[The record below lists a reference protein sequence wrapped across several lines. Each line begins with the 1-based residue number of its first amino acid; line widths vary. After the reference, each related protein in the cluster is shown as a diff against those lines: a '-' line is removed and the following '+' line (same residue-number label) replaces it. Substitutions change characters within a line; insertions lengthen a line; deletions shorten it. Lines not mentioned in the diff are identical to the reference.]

1 MLIYFKFII
10 LISLTGK
17 TLNLD
22 LMKNIFLLL
31 SFFSIITPICSQ
43 ELVKSPESFGP
54 VPTQKQV
61 DWQEMEFYA
70 FVHFSLNTF
79 TNKEWG
85 YGDESPQLF
94 NPTNL
99 DVRQW
104 ARIAKE
110 AGMKGIILVAK
121 HHDGFCLWPSAYTE
135 RSVKNSPW
143 KKGKG
148 DLVKELA
155 AACKEYDLKLG
166 LYLSPWDRNHAEYG
180 KPEYITYFRNQL
192 KELFTNYGDV
202 FEMWFDGANGG
213 DGYYGG
219 ANETRKINTLE
230 YYNWDETYKLIYK
243 TAPKTLV
250 WGVGPSEARWIGNE
264 EGRAGKTN
272 WSLLRQKEE
281 LAGKVHYTEFMSGH
295 VDGEKWVPGEA
306 DVSIRP
312 GWFYHAVE
320 DDKVR
325 SLDEMVDIYYE
336 SIGRNANL
344 LLNLPVDKRGLV
356 HENDKARLKEL
367 VAVIK
372 EDFKTELLASSKVT
386 ADNSR
391 GNSNEFTAKNVTD
404 GNKETYWATD
414 DNVKTA
420 SIVFDFEKPTA
431 INRILLQEY
440 IKLGQRVK
448 VFTVEAKIE
457 GHWKTIANET
467 TIGYKR
473 ILRIDRV
480 IASVL
485 KINITDSKASIVI
498 SNIQAYNAPTFV
510 RTPEIQRDK
519 NGNVSMKSEEGNNI
533 YYTIDG
539 SDPSVKSTLYKD
551 VFKYNKAVQI
561 KAIEVNKNEK
571 ISSAVITAKYGIS
584 KEKWKVITAS
594 NGDMNLVNR
603 IIDGNPITDWSF
615 RSDSNNQS
623 QEVVIDMGAI
633 LKITGFTYVPRQVG
647 NNLNLIS
654 KYEFYTSLDN
664 IKWTI
669 QSQGEFSNIKNNP
682 IEQVK
687 TFAETKARYLRFAA
701 KSTEGKGQTFSI
713 SEINVIEK

>member
-1 MLIYFKFII
+1 
-10 LISLTGK
+10 
-17 TLNLD
+17 
-22 LMKNIFLLL
+22 MKNLFLIL
-31 SFFSIITPICSQ
+31 SFFCLILPVNSQ
-43 ELVKSPESFGP
+43 ELLKAPEPFGP
-54 VPTQKQV
+54 LPTQKQL

-85 YGDESPQLF
+85 YGDESPELF

-104 ARIAKE
+104 ARVVKE

-143 KKGKG
+143 QNGKG

-155 AACKEYDLKLG
+155 AACKEYNLKLG
-166 LYLSPWDRNHAEYG
+166 LYLSPWDRNRADYG
-180 KPEYITYFRNQL
+180 KPEYVTYFRNQL
-192 KELFTNYGDV
+192 KELLTNYGDV

-243 TAPKTLV
+243 IAPKTLV

-272 WSLLRQKEE
+272 WSLLRQKDE

-295 VDGEKWVPGEA
+295 EDGEKWVPGEA

-336 SIGRNANL
+336 SIGRNATL
-344 LLNLPVDKRGLV
+344 LLNLPVDRRGLV
-356 HENDKARLKEL
+356 HENDEARLREL
-367 VAVIK
+367 VATIK
-372 EDFKTELLASSKVT
+372 EDFKTELLAGSKIT
-386 ADNSR
+386 ADNTR
-391 GNSNEFTAKNVTD
+391 GNNNEFAPKNVVD
-404 GNKETYWATD
+404 GNKDTYWATD

-420 SIVFDFEKPTA
+420 SIVFEFDKPKA
-431 INRILLQEY
+431 IDRILLQEY

-448 VFTVEAKIE
+448 AFTVEAKVD
-457 GHWKTIANET
+457 GQWKNIANET

-473 ILRIDRV
+473 ILRIERV
-480 IASVL
+480 TASAL

-519 NGNVSMKSEEGNNI
+519 NGNVTIKSEEQNNV
-533 YYTIDG
+533 YYTVDG
-539 SDPSVKSTLYKD
+539 SAPSLKSTLYKGI
-551 VFKYNKAVQI
+551 FKYNKAVQI
-561 KAIEVNKNEK
+561 KAISINKKEN
-571 ISSAVITAKYGIS
+571 ISSAIITAKYGVS
-584 KEKWKVITAS
+584 KEKWKIVAVS
-594 NGDMNLVNR
+594 SGDMNSANR
-603 IIDGNPITDWSF
+603 IIDGNPTTDWGFGSET
-615 RSDSNNQS
+615 NKLP
-623 QEVVIDMGAI
+623 QEVSIDMGAI
-633 LKITGFTYVPRQVG
+633 LKINGFTYFPQQVG

-654 KYEFYTSLDN
+654 KYEFYTSLDSV
-664 IKWTI
+664 KWTI
-669 QSQGEFSNIKNNP
+669 QSEGEFSNIKNNP

-687 TFAETKARYLRFAA
+687 TFTETKARYLRFVA
-701 KSTEGKGQTFSI
+701 KSAEGKGQTVSI
-713 SEINVIEK
+713 GEINVIEK

>member
-1 MLIYFKFII
+1 
-10 LISLTGK
+10 
-17 TLNLD
+17 
-22 LMKNIFLLL
+22 MKNIFLLL
-31 SFFSIITPICSQ
+31 SYFLIITPICSQ
-43 ELVKSPESFGP
+43 EIVKSPEPFGP
-54 VPTQKQV
+54 LPTQKQL
-61 DWQEMEFYA
+61 DWHEMEFYA

-85 YGDESPQLF
+85 YGDESPELF
-94 NPTNL
+94 NPTAL
-99 DVRQW
+99 DTRQW
-104 ARIAKE
+104 ARIVKQ

-143 KKGKG
+143 KNGKG
-148 DLVKELA
+148 DVVKELA
-155 AACKEYDLKLG
+155 AACKEYGLKLG
-166 LYLSPWDRNHAEYG
+166 LYLSPWDRNHAQYG

-192 KELFTNYGDV
+192 KELLTNYGDV

-230 YYNWDETYKLIYK
+230 YYDWDETYKLIYK

-272 WSLLRQKEE
+272 WSLLRQKDE

-295 VDGEKWVPGEA
+295 EDGEKWVPGEA

-312 GWFYHAVE
+312 GWFYHSIE

-356 HENDKARLKEL
+356 HENDEARLTEL
-367 VAVIK
+367 ISTIK
-372 EDFKTELLASSKVT
+372 ADFKTELLAGTKVS
-386 ADNSR
+386 ADNVR
-391 GNSNEFTAKNVTD
+391 GNSSLFTAKNVTD
-404 GNKETYWATD
+404 GDRNTYWATD
-414 DNVKTA
+414 DNVKKA
-420 SIVFDFEKPTA
+420 SIVFDFGKPLA

-440 IKLGQRVK
+440 IKLGQRIK
-448 VFTVEAKIE
+448 AFTVEARID
-457 GHWKTIANET
+457 GNWKTVANET

-473 ILRIDRV
+473 ILRIDR
-480 IASVL
+480 IKASAL
-485 KINITDSKASIVI
+485 KINITDSKACVVI
-498 SNIQAYNAPTFV
+498 SNIEAYNAPTFV
-510 RTPEIQRDK
+510 KSPVIGRDK
-519 NGNVSMKSEEGNNI
+519 NGNVSMKSEEGNDI
-533 YYTIDG
+533 YYTTDG
-539 SDPSVKSTLYKD
+539 SKPSVKSNLYKEG
-551 VFKYNKAVQI
+551 FKYNKAVVI
-561 KAIEVNKNEK
+561 KAIAVHKNENS
-571 ISSAVITAKYGIS
+571 SSAVTTAKYGVS
-584 KEKWKVITAS
+584 KEKWKVVSTS
-594 NGDMNLVNR
+594 SGDMNSVNR
-603 IIDGNPITDWSF
+603 IIDGNPDTDWDF
-615 RSDSNNQS
+615 GGGSNNLS
-623 QEVVIDMGAI
+623 EELVIDMGTTI
-633 LKITGFTYVPRQVG
+633 KINGFTYIPQQVG

-664 IKWTI
+664 SKWTM

-687 TFAETKARYLRFAA
+687 TFTQSKARYLRFVA
-701 KSTEGKGQTFSI
+701 KSNDGRKGQVFSI
-713 SEINVIEK
+713 GEINVVEN

>member
-1 MLIYFKFII
+1 
-10 LISLTGK
+10 
-17 TLNLD
+17 
-22 LMKNIFLLL
+22 MKNIFLLL
-31 SFFSIITPICSQ
+31 SFFLIIAPISSQ
-43 ELVKSPESFGP
+43 ELVKYPESFGP
-54 VPTQKQV
+54 LPTQKQL
-61 DWQEMEFYA
+61 DWHEMEFYA

-85 YGDESPQLF
+85 YGDESPELF

-166 LYLSPWDRNHAEYG
+166 LYLSPWDRNHAAYG

-192 KELFTNYGDV
+192 KELLTNYGDV

-272 WSLLRQKEE
+272 WSLLRQKDE

-295 VDGEKWVPGEA
+295 EDGEKWVPGEA

-336 SIGRNANL
+336 SVGRNANL
-344 LLNLPVDKRGLV
+344 LLNLPVDRRGLV
-356 HENDKARLKEL
+356 NENDETRLKEL
-367 VAVIK
+367 VAAIK
-372 EDFKTELLASSKVT
+372 KDFKTELLASSKVT
-386 ADNSR
+386 ADNNR
-391 GNSNEFTAKNVTD
+391 GNNNEFAAKNAVD
-404 GNKETYWATD
+404 GNKDTYWATD

-431 INRILLQEY
+431 VNRILLQEY

-448 VFTVEAKIE
+448 AFTIE
-457 GHWKTIANET
+457 GKIGGQWKTIASET

-473 ILRIDRV
+473 ILRIDRIMV
-480 IASVL
+480 SAL

-498 SNIQAYNAPTFV
+498 SNIQAYNAPAFV
-510 RTPEIQRDK
+510 RAPEIQRDK
-519 NGNVSMKSEEGNNI
+519 NGNVTLKSEEENTI
-533 YYTIDG
+533 YYTTDG
-539 SDPSVKSTLYKD
+539 SAPSAKSTLYKD
-551 VFKYNKAVQI
+551 TFKYNKAVQI
-561 KAIEVNKNEK
+561 KAIAVNKNEK
-571 ISSAVITAKYGIS
+571 SNSAIITAKYGIS
-584 KEKWKVITAS
+584 KEKWKVIAIS
-594 NGDMNLVNR
+594 NGDRTSVNR
-603 IIDGNPITDWSF
+603 IIDGNPGTDWSF
-615 RSDSNNQS
+615 RSDSNNLS

-633 LKITGFTYVPRQVG
+633 LKITGFTYVPQQVG

-664 IKWTI
+664 INWTI

-687 TFAETKARYLRFAA
+687 TFPETKARYLRFVA
-701 KSTEGKGQTFSI
+701 KSTDGKGQTFSI
-713 SEINVIEK
+713 GEISTVEK

>member
-1 MLIYFKFII
+1 
-10 LISLTGK
+10 
-17 TLNLD
+17 
-22 LMKNIFLLL
+22 MKNIFLLL
-31 SFFSIITPICSQ
+31 SFLLIITPICSQ
-43 ELVKSPESFGP
+43 QLVKPPEPFGP
-54 VPTQKQV
+54 LPTQKQV
-61 DWQEMEFYA
+61 DWHEMEFYA

-85 YGDESPQLF
+85 YGDESPKLF
-94 NPTNL
+94 NPTSL

-104 ARIAKE
+104 ARIVKE

-143 KKGKG
+143 KNGNG

-192 KELFTNYGDV
+192 KELLTNYGDV

-243 TAPKTLV
+243 IAPKTLV

-272 WSLLRQKEE
+272 WSLLRQKDE

-295 VDGEKWVPGEA
+295 EDGEKWVPGEA

-325 SLDEMVDIYYE
+325 PLDEMVDIYYE
-336 SIGRNANL
+336 SVGRNANL

-356 HENDKARLKEL
+356 HENDETRLKEL
-367 VAVIK
+367 VATIK
-372 EDFKTELLASSKVT
+372 GDFKTELLASTNVT
-386 ADNSR
+386 ASNNR
-391 GNSNEFTAKNVTD
+391 GNRNEFAAKNAAD
-404 GNKETYWATD
+404 GNKDTYWATD
-414 DNVKTA
+414 DDVKTA

-440 IKLGQRVK
+440 IKLGQRIK
-448 VFTVEAKIE
+448 AFTVEAKVE
-457 GHWKTIANET
+457 GKWKTIANET

-473 ILRIDRV
+473 ILRVDRV
-480 IASVL
+480 TVSAL
-485 KINITDSKASIVI
+485 KINITDSKACIVI
-498 SNIQAYNAPTFV
+498 SNIEAYNAPTFV
-510 RTPEIQRDK
+510 RAPGIQRDK
-519 NGNVSMKSEEGNNI
+519 IGNVSMKSEEGNSI
-533 YYTIDG
+533 YYTLDG
-539 SDPSVKSTLYKD
+539 SKPSVKSKLYKG
-551 VFKYNKAVQI
+551 VFKYNKAVQL
-561 KAIEVNKNEK
+561 KAIAINKNENS
-571 ISSAVITAKYGIS
+571 SSAVTSAKYGAS
-584 KEKWKVITAS
+584 KENWKVVSAS
-594 NGDMNLVNR
+594 SGNMNSVNR
-603 IIDGNPITDWSF
+603 IIDGNPGTDWSF
-615 RSDSNNQS
+615 GSEGNTLP
-623 QEVVIDMGAI
+623 QEVVIDMGTI
-633 LKITGFTYVPRQVG
+633 LKINGFTYVPQQVG

-654 KYEFYTSLDN
+654 KYEFYTSLDS

-669 QSQGEFSNIKNNP
+669 QSEGEFSNIKNNP

-687 TFAETKARYLRFAA
+687 TFSETNAKYIRFVA
-701 KSTEGKGQTFSI
+701 KSTEEKGQVFSI
-713 SEINVIEK
+713 GEINVIEK

>member
-1 MLIYFKFII
+1 
-10 LISLTGK
+10 
-17 TLNLD
+17 
-22 LMKNIFLLL
+22 MKNLFLLL
-31 SFFSIITPICSQ
+31 SFFCTLSSVNSQ
-43 ELVKSPESFGP
+43 ELVKYPEPFGP
-54 VPTQKQV
+54 VPTQKQL
-61 DWQEMEFYA
+61 DWHEMEFYA

-99 DVRQW
+99 DVHQW
-104 ARIAKE
+104 ARVVKA

-143 KKGKG
+143 ENGKG

-180 KPEYITYFRNQL
+180 KPGYITYFRNQL
-192 KELFTNYGDV
+192 KELLTNYGDV

-230 YYNWDETYKLIYK
+230 YYNWDETYKMIYEL
-243 TAPKTLV
+243 APKTLV
-250 WGVGPSEARWIGNE
+250 WGVGPAEARWIGNE

-272 WSLLRQKEE
+272 WSLLRQKDE

-295 VDGEKWVPGEA
+295 EDGERWVPGEA

-325 SLDEMVDIYYE
+325 PLDEMVDIYYE
-336 SIGRNANL
+336 SIGRNATL
-344 LLNLPVDKRGLV
+344 LLNLPVDRRGLV
-356 HENDKARLKEL
+356 HENDEVRLKEL
-367 VAVIK
+367 VATIK
-372 EDFKTELLASSKVT
+372 EDFKTELLAESKIS
-386 ADNSR
+386 ADNVR
-391 GNSNEFTAKNVTD
+391 GNSNGFAAKNVTD
-404 GNKETYWATD
+404 GDKNTYWATD

-420 SIVFDFEKPTA
+420 SIVFEFDKPKA
-431 INRILLQEY
+431 IDRVLLQEY

-448 VFTVEAKIE
+448 AFNIEAKVD
-457 GHWKTIANET
+457 GKWKTVATET

-480 IASVL
+480 VASAL
-485 KINITDSKASIVI
+485 KVNITDSKASIVI
-498 SNIQAYNAPTFV
+498 SNIQAFNAPTFV
-510 RTPEIQRDK
+510 RMPEIQRDK
-519 NGNVSMKSEEGNNI
+519 KGNFTMKSEEGNTI

-539 SDPSVKSTLYKD
+539 SNPSTKSNLYKD
-551 VFKYNKAVQI
+551 VFKYNKAVQV
-561 KAIEVNKNEK
+561 KAVSFNTEEK
-571 ISSAVITAKYGIS
+571 IYSAIKTAKYGIS
-584 KEKWKVITAS
+584 KEKWRIVAASSGDLKTA
-594 NGDMNLVNR
+594 DK
-603 IIDGNPITDWSF
+603 IIDGNPNTDWGF
-615 RSDSNNQS
+615 GNETNKLP
-623 QEVVIDMGAI
+623 QEVSIDMGAV
-633 LKITGFTYVPRQVG
+633 LKIAGFTYVPQQVG

-664 IKWTI
+664 VKWTL
-669 QSQGEFSNIKNNP
+669 QSEGEFSNIKNNP
-682 IEQVK
+682 IEQIK
-687 TFAETKARYLRFAA
+687 TFAETKARYLRFVA
-701 KSTEGKGQTFSI
+701 KSAEGKGQTVSI
-713 SEINVIEK
+713 SEINVVEK

>member
-1 MLIYFKFII
+1 M
-10 LISLTGK
+10 S
-17 TLNLD
+17 
-22 LMKNIFLLL
+22 
-31 SFFSIITPICSQ
+31 SQ
-43 ELVKSPESFGP
+43 ELAKSPKPFGP
-54 VPTQKQV
+54 LPTQKQV

-85 YGDESPQLF
+85 YGDESPELF

-104 ARIAKE
+104 ARVVKA

-143 KKGKG
+143 AKGKG

-155 AACKEYDLKLG
+155 AACKEYGLKLG
-166 LYLSPWDRNHAEYG
+166 LYLSPWDRSRADYG
-180 KPEYITYFRNQL
+180 KPEYVTYFRNQL
-192 KELFTNYGDV
+192 KELLTNYGDV

-230 YYNWDETYKLIYK
+230 YYNWDETYKLIYN

-272 WSLLRQKEE
+272 WSVLRQKDE
-281 LAGKVHYTEFMSGH
+281 LAGKVHYTEFVSGH
-295 VDGEKWVPGEA
+295 EDGEKWVPGEA

-336 SIGRNANL
+336 SIGRNATL

-356 HENDKARLKEL
+356 HENDEARLKEL
-367 VAVIK
+367 VSTIRQ
-372 EDFKTELLASSKVT
+372 DFKTELLAGSKIS
-386 ADNSR
+386 ADNIR
-391 GNSNEFTAKNVTD
+391 GNNAEFGTKNVTD
-404 GNKETYWATD
+404 GNKNTYWATD
-414 DNVKTA
+414 DSAKTA
-420 SIVFDFEKPTA
+420 SIVFEFNKPTA
-431 INRILLQEY
+431 LNRILLQEY
-440 IKLGQRVK
+440 ITLGQRVK
-448 VFTVEAKIE
+448 AFTVEAQVNGI
-457 GHWKTIANET
+457 WKTVATET

-480 IASVL
+480 TASAL
-485 KINITDSKASIVI
+485 RINITDSKASVVI
-498 SNIQAYNAPTFV
+498 SNIQAYNATTFV
-510 RTPEIQRDK
+510 RMPEIQRDK
-519 NGNVSMKSEEGNNI
+519 NGNVTMKSEEGNPV
-533 YYTIDG
+533 YYTLDG
-539 SDPSVKSTLYKD
+539 SNPTKKSTLYKGE
-551 VFKYNKAVQI
+551 FQHNKAVVI
-561 KAIEVNKNEK
+561 KAVAINADEN
-571 ISSAVITAKYGIS
+571 ISSAVKTSKYGAS
-584 KEKWKVITAS
+584 KENWKIVTVS
-594 NGDMNLVNR
+594 SGDLNSANR
-603 IIDGNPITDWSF
+603 IIDGNPNTDWSF
-615 RSDSNNQS
+615 GGESNKLP
-623 QEVVIDMGAI
+623 QEITIDMGTI
-633 LKITGFTYVPRQVG
+633 STINGFTYVPQQVG

-654 KYEFYTSLDN
+654 NYEFYTSVDN
-664 IKWTI
+664 VKWI
-669 QSQGEFSNIKNNP
+669 LQSQGEFSNIKNNP

-687 TFAETKARYLRFAA
+687 TFKKDKARYIRFVA
-701 KSTEGKGQTFSI
+701 KSAVGKGSTVSI
-713 SEINVIEK
+713 AEINVIETL

>member
-1 MLIYFKFII
+1 
-10 LISLTGK
+10 
-17 TLNLD
+17 
-22 LMKNIFLLL
+22 MKNIFLLL
-31 SFFSIITPICSQ
+31 SYFLIVIPVCSQ
-43 ELVKSPESFGP
+43 ELVKPPEAFGP
-54 VPTQKQV
+54 LPTQKQL
-61 DWQEMEFYA
+61 DWHEMEFYA

-85 YGDESPQLF
+85 YGDESPELF
-94 NPTNL
+94 NPTAL
-99 DVRQW
+99 DARQW

-135 RSVKNSPW
+135 RSVKKSPW
-143 KKGKG
+143 KNGNG
-148 DLVKELA
+148 DVVKELA

-166 LYLSPWDRNHAEYG
+166 LYLSPWDRNHAQYG

-192 KELFTNYGDV
+192 KELLTNYGDV

-230 YYNWDETYKLIYK
+230 YYDWDETYKLIYK

-272 WSLLRQKEE
+272 WSLLRQKDE

-295 VDGEKWVPGEA
+295 EDGEKWVPGEA

-312 GWFYHAVE
+312 GWFYHSIE

-344 LLNLPVDKRGLV
+344 LLNLPVDRRGLV
-356 HENDKARLKEL
+356 HENDEARLKEL
-367 VAVIK
+367 VSTIK
-372 EDFKTELLASSKVT
+372 ADFKTELLGWAKVS
-386 ADNSR
+386 ADNVR
-391 GNSNEFTAKNVTD
+391 GNASLYAAKNVTD
-404 GNKETYWATD
+404 GNKNTYWATD

-420 SIVFDFEKPTA
+420 SIVFDFEKPVA

-440 IKLGQRVK
+440 IKLGQRIK
-448 VFTVEAKIE
+448 AFTVEAKIN
-457 GHWKTIANET
+457 GNWKTVASET

-473 ILRIDRV
+473 ILRIDR
-480 IASVL
+480 ITASAL
-485 KINITDSKASIVI
+485 KINISDSKACIAI

-510 RTPEIQRDK
+510 KSPVIGRDK
-519 NGNVSMKSEEGNNI
+519 NGNVSMKSEEGNDI
-533 YYTIDG
+533 YYTTDG
-539 SDPSVKSTLYKD
+539 SKPSLKSTLYKES
-551 VFKYNKAVQI
+551 FKYNKAVRI
-561 KAIEVNKNEK
+561 KAIAINKNEN
-571 ISSAVITAKYGIS
+571 INSAVATAKYGVS
-584 KEKWKVITAS
+584 KEKWKVVSAS
-594 NGDMNLVNR
+594 SGDMNLVNR
-603 IIDGNPITDWSF
+603 IIDGNPDTDWNF
-615 RSDSNNQS
+615 GGGSDKLSE
-623 QEVVIDMGAI
+623 EVIIDMGATI
-633 LKITGFTYVPRQVG
+633 KINGFTYIPQQVG

-654 KYEFYTSLDN
+654 KYEFYTSVDN
-664 IKWTI
+664 VKWTMK
-669 QSQGEFSNIKNNP
+669 SQGEFSNIKNNP

-687 TFAETKARYLRFAA
+687 IFTESKARYLRFVA
-701 KSTEGKGQTFSI
+701 KSNDGRKGQVFSI
-713 SEINVIEK
+713 GEINVIEK